1 MKNLFKEVQSD
12 KRFFPGVYFY
22 GPTFV
27 TMHIVMDFIEGRRID
42 DFNDNSVTLE
52 VKEQCVKRVEE
63 LHAIRLLHGDLRA
76 PNFILASSGVFII
89 DFGRSRFVEP
99 GQENEIELEM
109 ADFRRLLKV

>member
-1 MKNLFKEVQSD
+1 MFISTGQL
-12 KRFFPGVYFY
+12 
-22 GPTFV
+22 FV
-27 TMHIVMDFIEGRRID
+27 TVHIVMDFIEGHRID

-52 VKEQCVKRVEE
+52 VKEQCLKRVEE

-99 GQENEIELEM
+99 GKENELELEM
-109 ADFRRLLKV
+109 A